1 MNVHPV
7 AGDLLQISPGYR
19 PVRLK
24 SLFPLA
30 SYIGCADVKITACT
44 SDSRTVKPQSAFV
57 VISGIQKNGV
67 DFVPEAIANGASVLI
82 SEKPVNSRGL
92 PQVIVP
98 SAREAY
104 AIICS
109 ALAGHPSRSL
119 KLAAV
124 TGTNG
129 KTSVSWILRSI
140 VQSSHGSCGLM
151 GTIECDDT
159 LTISPSSLTTPP
171 AESLQAILRQ
181 TKNNG
186 CRHAVLEASSHAL
199 DQYRLAGCELDAAV
213 ITNVTH
219 DHLDYHKTRESY
231 LKTKASISRHL
242 RETGLMLINADDPGS
257 LEAAISVSHP
267 QILTYGLTMPADLK
281 GVIQE
286 ESLRGSRFTV
296 TIDHEEQSY
305 STPLIGRHQVSNCL
319 AAIAIAMRWEI
330 APADIQRGLSR
341 LRSIPGRL
349 QLVEQQRG
357 VTYFVDYAHTPDA
370 LEQSLSHLR
379 RLTSGR
385 IILVFGA
392 GGDRD
397 RAKRPLM
404 GKASQLADISIIT
417 SDNPR
422 SEDQQEIIDDI
433 KTGLDEGTDFVHCE
447 VDRRKAIDQAIR
459 YASAGDVVLVAGK
472 GHEKEQ
478 IIGDDRIPFDDG
490 SVIRDCLEQPSSHSL
505 PTTTAESHL

>member
-1 MNVHPV
+1 MNAQTVV
-7 AGDLLQISPGYR
+7 SDLLKHSPGLR

-24 SLFPLA
+24 ALFPLA
-30 SYIGCADVKITACT
+30 SYIGCADAKITSCS
-44 SDSRTVKPQSAFV
+44 SDSRTVEPQGAFV
-57 VISGIQKNGV
+57 VIPGTEKNGV
-67 DFVPEAIANGASVLI
+67 EFVPEAIAKGASLLI
-82 SEKPVNSRGL
+82 TEKPLNSRGL
-92 PQVIVP
+92 PQIIVP

-109 ALAGHPSRSL
+109 ALAGHPSRSMN
-119 KLAAV
+119 LAAV

-140 VQSSHGSCGLM
+140 VQSSHGSCGMM
-151 GTIECDDT
+151 GTIEYDDT
-159 LTISPSSLTTPP
+159 FNIFPSSLTTPP
-171 AESLQAILRQ
+171 AESIQ
-181 TKNNG
+181 TMLGKTRKNG
-186 CRHAVLEASSHAL
+186 CRHAVLEASSHAI
-199 DQYRLAGCELDAAV
+199 DQHRLAGCELDAAV

-219 DHLDYHKTRESY
+219 DHLDYHETRESY
-231 LKTKASISRHL
+231 LKTKASISHYL
-242 RETGLMLINADDPGS
+242 RESGLMLINADDPGS

-267 QILTYGLTMPADLK
+267 LILTYGLNMPADLK

-286 ESLRGSRFTV
+286 ESLRGSRFSV

-330 APADIQRGLSR
+330 SPEDIQRGLSR

-349 QLVEQQRG
+349 QHVEQQQG
-357 VTYFVDYAHTPDA
+357 VSYFVDYAHTPDA
-370 LEQSLSHLR
+370 LEQSLSHIR

-397 RAKRPLM
+397 PAKRPLM
-404 GKASQLADISIIT
+404 GKASQQADISIIT

-422 SEDQQEIIDDI
+422 SENPDTIIDDI
-433 KTGLDEGTDFVHCE
+433 KAGLDAGTEHVFCE
-447 VDRRKAIDQAIR
+447 PDRRKAIDQAVR
-459 YASAGDVVLVAGK
+459 LASSGDVVLIAGK

-478 IIGDDRIPFDDG
+478 LIGNDRIPFDDCL
-490 SVIRDCLEQPSSHSL
+490 VIRDCLDRPA
-505 PTTTAESHL
+505 PRSHLAMTAKSHI

>member
-199 DQYRLAGCELDAAV
+199 V
-213 ITNVTH
+213 ITR
-219 DHLDYHKTRESY
+219 REN
-231 LKTKASISRHL
+231 
-242 RETGLMLINADDPGS
+242 LI
-257 LEAAISVSHP
+257 
-267 QILTYGLTMPADLK
+267 
-281 GVIQE
+281 
-286 ESLRGSRFTV
+286 
-296 TIDHEEQSY
+296 
-305 STPLIGRHQVSNCL
+305 
-319 AAIAIAMRWEI
+319 
-330 APADIQRGLSR
+330 
-341 LRSIPGRL
+341 
-349 QLVEQQRG
+349 
-357 VTYFVDYAHTPDA
+357 
-370 LEQSLSHLR
+370 
-379 RLTSGR
+379 
-385 IILVFGA
+385 
-392 GGDRD
+392 
-397 RAKRPLM
+397 
-404 GKASQLADISIIT
+404 
-417 SDNPR
+417 
-422 SEDQQEIIDDI
+422 
-433 KTGLDEGTDFVHCE
+433 
-447 VDRRKAIDQAIR
+447 
-459 YASAGDVVLVAGK
+459 
-472 GHEKEQ
+472 
-478 IIGDDRIPFDDG
+478 
-490 SVIRDCLEQPSSHSL
+490 
-505 PTTTAESHL
+505 